1 MTDVN
6 FVSVKNN
13 KLRVMRIIAR
23 LNIGGPSIHT
33 SLLAQGLD
41 SRGWTTRLIAGRVS
55 EDEGDMSYYAE
66 SRGVK
71 PHYIRN
77 MGREIS
83 FVNDTITFVSLC
95 NEIRKFKPHVIHTHT
110 AKAGFLGR
118 AAGIFMGVPI
128 MVHTFHGHVFHSYF
142 SPFKTGLFLTIERTL
157 AKFTD
162 RIITVGE
169 IQRSEILGY
178 GIGNPTKVKSIPL
191 GFDFSNLLITS
202 ELRAKNRQINNI
214 KEDDFVIGIVARL
227 VPVKDHNLFL
237 DAAALAVKKNP
248 KLKFMIIGD
257 GELREELVKKVKDT
271 GLEEQ
276 VIFTGW
282 KTDLNEI
289 YSSLD
294 AATLTSKNEGLPVTL
309 IEALASGIPVVSCD
323 VGGVKDIIDVNKS
336 GLVVFKRC
344 PHDLADA
351 YVKLSSNPKNARQ
364 MGEYGLE
371 ITRKRFS
378 HLRLVNDM
386 DRLYRKLLREKY
398 SKKNIENAGG
408 PQ

>member
-1 MTDVN
+1 MN
-6 FVSVKNN
+6 ENK

-33 SLLAQGLD
+33 SLLAEGMTH
-41 SRGWTTRLIAGRVS
+41 RGWTTKLIAGTVS

-66 SRGVK
+66 NRGVK
-71 PHYIRN
+71 PHYIRSL
-77 MGREIS
+77 GREIS
-83 FVNDTITFVSLC
+83 LVKDSITFMSLC
-95 NEIRKFKPHVIHTHT
+95 NEIRKFRPHVIHTHT

-118 AAGIFMGVPI
+118 AAGIIMGVPV

-157 AKFTD
+157 ARFTD
-162 RIITVGE
+162 KIITVGE

-178 GIGNPTKVKSIPL
+178 GIGHPSKVRSIPL
-191 GFDFSNLLITS
+191 GFDFSNLAITP
-202 ELRAKNRQINNI
+202 ELRKKNRSSYDL
-214 KEDDFVIGIVARL
+214 KDDDFVIGIVARL
-227 VPVKDHNLFL
+227 VPVKDHDLFL
-237 DAAALAVKKNP
+237 DAAALASEKNS

-257 GELREELVKKVKDT
+257 GELRDDLDARVRDL
-271 GLEEQ
+271 GLSDR

-323 VGGVKDIIDVNKS
+323 VGGVRDIIDVDKS
-336 GLVVFKRC
+336 GYVVSKRC
-344 PHDLADA
+344 PHQLADA
-351 YVKLSSNPKNARQ
+351 YIRLSSDPVRAQK
-364 MGEYGLE
+364 MGELGMT

-378 HLRLVNDM
+378 HHRLVDDM
-386 DRLYRKLLREKY
+386 DRLYRSIIRKKY
-398 SKKNIENAGG
+398 STPEGEK
-408 PQ
+408 